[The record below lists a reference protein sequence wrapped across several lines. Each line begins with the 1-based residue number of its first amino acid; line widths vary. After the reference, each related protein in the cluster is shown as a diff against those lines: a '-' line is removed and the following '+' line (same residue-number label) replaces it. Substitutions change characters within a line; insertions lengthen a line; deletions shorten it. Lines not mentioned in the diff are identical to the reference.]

1 MILSQLL
8 PDNLPIVSNGI
19 GENLGFVYES
29 LNEKANKLFD
39 LKLKSKGAS
48 SAYYK
53 LIYVT
58 KGDAVLEHSKHKN
71 IVQCKSFIYF
81 SAPGRAQKILVSG
94 AIEGHV
100 LLISKEILVDI
111 LNKLPDSVMSYR
123 DEAFILDLSLREGV
137 DSEIAILQNSFE
149 NIEQEIQK
157 EESLGL
163 RALLLCWI
171 RLAYITAFRL
181 AHQGS
186 ALFLC
191 HHRHALKFR
200 KYLSLV
206 EDNYKYHWSLSQYA
220 EKLNMTVSTLNNLCK
235 DLGRIS
241 AKEYVS
247 QRLMKE
253 AEFMLK
259 YSALTIIEIAHQ
271 LGFKDSSY
279 FSRFFKRY
287 ASMNPREYRQNI
299 LEIMT

>member
-19 GENLGFVYES
+19 GENLGFVYEDLS
-29 LNEKANKLFD
+29 EKTDHLLN
-39 LKLKSKGAS
+39 LKSINKSAS
-48 SAYYK
+48 HTYYK
-53 LIYVT
+53 LVYVE
-58 KGDAVLEHSKHKN
+58 KGDAVLEHALHKN
-71 IVQCKSFIYF
+71 VIQGRSFIYF
-81 SAPGRAQKILVSG
+81 AAPGRAQKFSISG

-123 DEAFILDLSLREGV
+123 DDAFILDLSAKEDTG
-137 DSEIAILQNSFE
+137 SEISILKNAFE
-149 NIEQEIQK
+149 NIQEEIQK

-181 AHQGS
+181 AHRGS

-191 HHRHALKFR
+191 HHKHALKFR

-206 EDNYKYHWSLSQYA
+206 EDHYKYHWSLPMYA

-235 DLGRIS
+235 ELGGVS

-259 YSALTIIEIAHQ
+259 YTALTIIEIAHQ

-279 FSRFFKRY
+279 FSRFFRRY
-287 ASMNPREYRQNI
+287 ADINPREYRQN
-299 LEIMT
+299 LLS